1 MSAWMGRPRRPRAW
15 LGIALLAFSLAGCA
29 RYYWSRPGATAE
41 QFDRDNRECAVAAA
55 ANPTEAAHGIVN
67 EPLYRACLQAR
78 HRVRTKEFTPPPA
91 GSYRGF
97 E

>member
-1 MSAWMGRPRRPRAW
+1 
-15 LGIALLAFSLAGCA
+15 LFL
-29 RYYWSRPGATAE
+29 SRLSEAT
-41 QFDRDNRECAVAAA
+41 
-55 ANPTEAAHGIVN
+55 HGMVN

-78 HRVRTKEFTPPPA
+78 QWVRTKEFTPPPV

>member
-1 MSAWMGRPRRPRAW
+1 MPAPRAALAG
-15 LGIALLAFSLAGCA
+15 LGILSLMVSLPGCT
-29 RYYWSRPGATAE
+29 RYYWSRPGGSAE
-41 QFDRDNRECAVAAA
+41 QFDRDNRECALETS
-55 ANPTEAAHGIVN
+55 ANPTEATHGMVN

-78 HRVRTKEFTPPPA
+78 RWVRTKEFTPPPA

>member
-1 MSAWMGRPRRPRAW
+1 MPACRSALAG
-15 LGIALLAFSLAGCA
+15 LGIVSLVVSLVGCT

-41 QFDRDNRECAVAAA
+41 HFDQDNRECARETS
-55 ANPTEAAHGIVN
+55 ANPTEATHGMVN

-78 HRVRTKEFTPPPA
+78 RWVRTKEFTPPPT